1 MHSLNASYSFYYY
14 LMHIASQNNP
24 PTNISVFSCPPR
36 FHLLLLINQKPILAS
51 KKKNTSLS
59 LKVQFNHW
67 PFPRDLPWQSRSRG
81 ISSSP
86 VSFTWPLS
94 HSASSLHF
102 LGWRNM
108 RTWTRV
114 SHLSNEDY
122 NPLPPFCWMRYFK
135 LPITCLINH
144 STCIHSH
151 VASHVCLNI
160 L

>member
-1 MHSLNASYSFYYY
+1 MLATLFIIILCTSLPKTIPPPISLYS
-14 LMHIASQNNP
+14 LAHLDS
-24 PTNISVFSCPPR
+24 TCSCWSIKSL
-36 FHLLLLINQKPILAS
+36 FLLQ